1 MASSPPRA
9 PLAPSASGRD
19 VRDAESL
26 RTETF
31 HRLNEATTADDVQA
45 AAQAFADTLPDD
57 AEGEQ
62 ARSELAALV
71 TGHLARVDAQHRLDV
86 AVRARE
92 ALMASVAHDLRNP
105 LNTFAMSSGLLRDD
119 LERNDVDV
127 TRALGL
133 AARMER
139 ATIKMQSLI
148 EDLLEASRI
157 DGGAVELKPKVE
169 AAAQLARD
177 AISASGPIAAER
189 RAHIVADVLDET
201 VSVRVDRARWLQGL
215 TKAIAYAAKTT
226 GDQGI
231 IRLGVIKEG
240 DSVVFVVTATIPGSA
255 VPSTDDASRGGL
267 NILIARGIAAL
278 HGAAFTIDGV
288 QELSMTFT
296 VPAV

>member
-9 PLAPSASGRD
+9 PQAPSAREP
-19 VRDAESL
+19 RDAESV

-31 HRLNEATTADDVQA
+31 HRLNDATTAEEVHA
-45 AAQAFADTLPDD
+45 AAQVLADTLPDD
-57 AEGEQ
+57 ARGEQ
-62 ARSELAALV
+62 ARSELAAVV
-71 TGHLARVDAQHRLDV
+71 TGHLARVDAQRRLDL
-86 AVRARE
+86 AVKTRE

-133 AARMER
+133 ATRMER
-139 ATIKMQSLI
+139 ATTKMQGLI

-157 DGGAVELKPKVE
+157 DSGAVELKLKTE

-177 AISASGPIAAER
+177 AIAASGPIAAER
-189 RAHIVADVLDET
+189 RAHIVPDVLDET

-226 GDQGI
+226 GDQGT
-231 IRLGVIKEG
+231 IRLGAARDG
-240 DSVVFVVTATIPGSA
+240 DDVVFVVTATIPGSA
-255 VPSTDDASRGGL
+255 VPSSDDASRGGL
-267 NILIARGIAAL
+267 NVLIARGIADL
-278 HGAAFTIDGV
+278 HGGVFTIDGV
-288 QELSMTFT
+288 QELTMTFT